1 MTTNGAVTLTAVVPA
16 TNRPATLE
24 RCLAAIR
31 SATAG
36 PEEVV
41 VVDEPAGVGPS
52 GARNDGARR
61 ARGDVVVFVDADVL
75 VHEDAFAR
83 IREAFGGDPALA
95 AVFGS
100 YDDRPEA
107 PGAVSGFRNLLHH
120 HVHQSAAGPV
130 RSFWAGLGAVR
141 RDTFLDAG
149 GFDAERFKRPSIE
162 DVDLGA
168 RLAARG
174 ARIRLDPELQGT
186 HLKAWSLVGMVRTDM
201 LDRGVPWVGLLARQ
215 RQAPAELNLAW
226 RHRLGMVLS
235 IAAVA
240 GAVTR
245 RPAVAGSALA
255 GLVVLNRSFYG
266 LLARR
271 RGAGQAVAGVGLHVV
286 HHLAGAAAVPLGA
299 AAHLRAGDRKT

>member
-1 MTTNGAVTLTAVVPA
+1 MTANGAVTLTAVVPA
-16 TNRPATLE
+16 TNGPPTLE

-31 SATAG
+31 SATAA

-41 VVDEPAGVGPS
+41 VVDGPAGVGPG
-52 GARNDGARR
+52 GARNDGAER
-61 ARGDVVVFVDADVL
+61 AVGDVVVFVDADVV

-83 IREAFGGDPALA
+83 IREAFAADPELA

-141 RDTFLDAG
+141 RELFFDAG
-149 GFDAERFKRPSIE
+149 GFDADRYPRPSIE
-162 DVDLGA
+162 DVELGA

-174 ARIRLDPELQGT
+174 ARIRLDPDLQGT
-186 HLKAWSLVGMVRTDM
+186 HLKRWSLMDMVRTDV

-226 RHRLGMVLS
+226 RHRIGTALS

-240 GAVTR
+240 AVVTR
-245 RPAVAGSALA
+245 RPIVTAGSLAALVA
-255 GLVVLNRSFYG
+255 LNRSFYG

-271 RGAGQAVAGVGLHVV
+271 RGPTQAVAGVGLHVV
-286 HHLAGAAAVPLGA
+286 HHLAGAAAVPIGA
-299 AAHLRAGDRKT
+299 AAHLRAGDRRT